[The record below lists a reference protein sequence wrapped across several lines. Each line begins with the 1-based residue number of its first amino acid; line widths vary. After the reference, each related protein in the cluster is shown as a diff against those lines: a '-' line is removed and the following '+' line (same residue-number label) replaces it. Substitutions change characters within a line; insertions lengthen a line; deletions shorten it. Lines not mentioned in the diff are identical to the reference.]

1 MKKTIIG
8 GVVASCL
15 ALAGNLALAEEL
27 RVSPGVP
34 PAHPS
39 YSHAYVPFTKYLP
52 EESGGELTAT
62 ILGPEVV
69 SLGQMKDALQSEVTQ
84 VGLLLPLYFPAEFP
98 NMGVA
103 AEVALVGRV
112 PHAMA
117 AALTEYMVTCK
128 PCAEEMKNFGV
139 VYLGSGSTAVY
150 HLLTTKP
157 VRSMDDLQGLR
168 LRSGG
173 APWSRWAESVGAVP
187 VNLPIGDT
195 FEAISQGTIDGT
207 MATLADLLS
216 FRLVELVKHI
226 NMLDMGTYHAT
237 SNFTMTQSTWAGLTA
252 EQRAAVARAANRA
265 NADNT
270 QRWAYEL
277 TDMATAAA
285 NKADIEF
292 IDPTPEM
299 VSAFDGFAAQD
310 AETVGQ
316 LSAERFGIANAD
328 DQVQRF
334 LSLVEKWD
342 AIIKET
348 GADPVAIAKRVQEE
362 VWDKVDY
369 ATYGL

>member
-1 MKKTIIG
+1 MKNSIIG
-8 GVVASCL
+8 GVVAACL
-15 ALAGNLALAEEL
+15 LASGIASAEDL

-98 NMGVA
+98 NMAVG
-103 AEVALVGRV
+103 AEVALVGRT

-128 PCAEEMKNFGV
+128 PCAEEMKDFGV

-157 VRSMDDLQGLR
+157 VRGMDDLKGLR

-187 VNLPIGDT
+187 VNLPIGET

-237 SNFTMTQSTWAGLTA
+237 SNFTMTLPTWAGLTP

-277 TDMATAAA
+277 TDMATDAA
-285 NKADIEF
+285 NKAGIEF
-292 IDPTPEM
+292 IAPTPE
-299 VSAFDGFAAQD
+299 VASAFDAFAAQD
-310 AETVGQ
+310 AETVGA
-316 LSAERFGIANAD
+316 LSAERFGITNAGE
-328 DQVQRF
+328 QVKHF

-348 GADPVAIAKRVQEE
+348 GADPVAIAARVQEE